1 MIRFFRNKIGKGR
14 RQVSNCENEQAEIES
29 AKAAYL
35 ENARKIEEAKKYYTE
50 ERDKLEQKMSEK
62 FTQSDVLRNGLL
74 EICGGDLSNR
84 LIRIGVTTDSL
95 WSQMTETSEETH
107 YSFVD
112 HQIMPLKY
120 VGNDSVPEPRPMIAI
135 LDAINTLLGDDYYF
149 YYYELRLKRTKTF

>member
-62 FTQSDVLRNGLL
+62 FTQS
-74 EICGGDLSNR
+74 SNR
-84 LIRIGVTTDSL
+84 PIRIGVTTDSL

-149 YYYELRLKRTKTF
+149 YYYELRLKRTKIF